1 MLDKINN
8 SNHFKNINEPFSKE
22 HLHFLLLHKKRKHA
36 ILITQISLLVVFFLI
51 WEVAARA
58 ELIDTFLTSY
68 PSQMWHV
75 FVKLAKSGS
84 LLRHIGISSFETVIG
99 FLLGTF
105 FGTIF
110 AILLWWSDF
119 FSKVLDPYMVVLN
132 ALPKT
137 ALAPVIILWAGAG
150 ITGIIFTAMTVS
162 IVVTILGVYGGFREV
177 DEDKIKMLQTFGAT
191 KMQVL
196 QNVIIPASIPT
207 IINALKINVGLSWV
221 GVIVGEFLVSQA
233 GIGYLI
239 VYGGQVF
246 KLDLVMT
253 SVIILAILAS
263 LMYQCVA
270 LLEKKLMKGRL

>member
-1 MLDKINN
+1 MFNKIIDSKKIETLNN
-8 SNHFKNINEPFSKE
+8 QFSKD
-22 HLHFLLLHKKRKHA
+22 HMKFLAMDKKRKKA
-36 ILITQISLLVVFFLI
+36 ILITQLSLLVVFFAL
-51 WEVAARA
+51 WEIAARL

-68 PSQMWHV
+68 PSQMWDL
-75 FVKLAKSGS
+75 FLKLAKNGS
-84 LLRHIGISSFETVIG
+84 LLTHIGVSTFETVVG

-105 FGTIF
+105 LGTLI

-119 FSKVLDPYMVVLN
+119 ISRVLDPYMVILN

-137 ALAPVIILWAGAG
+137 ALAPIIILWAGAG
-150 ITGIIFTAMTVS
+150 ITGIIFTALTIS
-162 IVVTILGVYGGFREV
+162 IVVTILGVYGGFKEV

-191 KMQVL
+191 KIQIL
-196 QNVIIPASIPT
+196 QKVIIPASIPT

-263 LMYQCVA
+263 LMYQGVA
-270 LLEKKLMKGRL
+270 YFEKKLMKGR